1 MVVKCEL
8 NFNTILPKSHPPQG
22 RVSTK
27 ASSNSPEIDT
37 CTGDIVINGIIDV
50 ADVMMMLSQ
59 YGCDEN
65 CEADITG
72 DGAVSA
78 NDVLAIIALFGLP
91 C

>member
-1 MVVKCEL
+1 M
-8 NFNTILPKSHPPQG
+8 
-22 RVSTK
+22 
-27 ASSNSPEIDT
+27 
-37 CTGDIVINGIIDV
+37 INGIIDV

-65 CEADITG
+65 CEADITE
-72 DGAVSA
+72 DGAVST